1 MRRELQP
8 GGVNCGG
15 STDSFTV
22 ALRRSKERDY
32 HSALYYPGPHPLH
45 LSHAPPMEQEKPP
58 EPLPSTVS
66 PTHPTV
72 RRRRWVGGLLTLLLL
87 VALGAGAW
95 YLIQRSK
102 TPAAGPGGAPGAGR
116 QGGGPGGPGGPG
128 GRGGGGASSTVGV
141 ATARQADIP
150 VQLEALGTVTP
161 LANVIVQPQVSGVLT
176 AVLFQEGQMVKKG
189 DVLATIDPQPFQNA
203 LGQASGARQRDEAQ
217 LAAARVTLQRYQT
230 LLGQDSIARQD
241 VDTQAALVKQLE
253 GTVAIDRA
261 NENTAKLNLAW
272 SRITAPVSGR
282 IGLRPVDGGNYIS
295 TGTTNG
301 IATITQIAPI
311 DVEFAIPQDRVPEVQ
326 ERLAQGAKLDA
337 TAFDRTRTRQLANG
351 AFSTLDNLVDTATG
365 TVKAKARF
373 ANADSALFPNQ
384 FVNLRLL
391 LRTVASAV
399 VVPVTALRH
408 GPNGDYVYVLNEDS
422 TVSQRPVTRGES
434 SVDNVAIMSG
444 LKAGEQVVTEGGD
457 RLKDGAR
464 VQTQVERPA
473 GAASAP
479 ASGSRRG
486 QHRQGGAAAPKS
498 GASGASGASG
508 PAAAAPA
515 AEPATPAKLPTAE
528 QRQRMLDAAKDD
540 PQQLER
546 RKRFLEALD
555 RGDPAALERWQRMSE
570 GGGEGGQGGRRP

>member
-1 MRRELQP
+1 M
-8 GGVNCGG
+8 
-15 STDSFTV
+15 
-22 ALRRSKERDY
+22 
-32 HSALYYPGPHPLH
+32 
-45 LSHAPPMEQEKPP
+45 
-58 EPLPSTVS
+58 S

-72 RRRRWVGGLLTLLLL
+72 RRRRWMGSLLALLLL
-87 VALGAGAW
+87 AVLGGGAW
-95 YLIQRSK
+95 YLVQRSK
-102 TPAAGPGGAPGAGR
+102 MPAAGPGAGPGAGR
-116 QGGGPGGPGGPG
+116 QGGPGGPGGPG
-128 GRGGGGASSTVGV
+128 GRGGGGGAASSTVGI

-203 LGQASGARQRDEAQ
+203 LDQAAGARQRDEAQ

-261 NENTAKLNLAW
+261 NENTARLNLAW
-272 SRITAPVSGR
+272 SRITAPASGR
-282 IGLRPVDGGNYIS
+282 IGLRPVDAGNYIS

-301 IATITQIAPI
+301 VATITQIAPI

-326 ERLAQGAKLDA
+326 ERLGQGAKLDA
-337 TAFDRTRTRQLANG
+337 TAFDRTRTRRLADG
-351 AFSTLDNLVDTATG
+351 TFSTLDNLVDTATG

-373 ANADSALFPNQ
+373 SNADNALFPNQ

-391 LRTVASAV
+391 LRTVNSAV

-408 GPNGDYVYVLNEDS
+408 GPNGDYVYVLNDDS

-464 VQTQVERPA
+464 VQTQVDRPA

-479 ASGSRRG
+479 A
-486 QHRQGGAAAPKS
+486 GGARGGRRHGGAGGANGEARPKGEAPATPATPATPAAPS
-498 GASGASGASG
+498 
-508 PAAAAPA
+508 AATAPAAPA
-515 AEPATPAKLPTAE
+515 APSPAESAPAPAKLPTAE
-528 QRQRMLDAAKDD
+528 QRQRMLDSAKDN
-540 PQQLER
+540 PEQLER

-570 GGGEGGQGGRRP
+570 GRGEGGQGRRGP